1 MSTTGILEKEKEVTV
16 NVNTPEY
23 LAQLLKDKKAL
34 SGLPLNLFAHVERLL
49 EEEISRVRGTLFP
62 VCSVID
68 KLPDPMGPIVQISE
82 KLYVPVKEYPDY
94 NFVGRILGPRGKT
107 AQELERLTGCKIM
120 VRGRGS
126 MRDRKREE
134 QNIGRPNWDHL
145 KEELH
150 VLITVE
156 DSKERADIKLARAVS
171 EIKRLLVPAAEG
183 EDNLKKGQL
192 MELAILRGTFRENSA
207 NNNLPNLK
215 AFFMGNSS
223 LPDVPTTMVPTAAT
237 CLPQALRSPTP
248 AVHPHLIGAS
258 QLLPRMANGQT
269 LLANGL
275 PHQALIPTHEGA
287 LAYPHY
293 ETYPYAMAPA
303 LLEYPVEATATVGA
317 VPKARR
323 FVRDHPYQRA
333 VLERA
338 AATGN

>member
-1 MSTTGILEKEKEVTV
+1 MSTIGLEKEKESPMSAGS
-16 NVNTPEY
+16 TPEY

-34 SGLPLNLFAHVERLL
+34 ATLPNLFAHVERLL
-49 EEEISRVRGTLFP
+49 EEEISRVRATLFP
-62 VCSVID
+62 VLGVQD
-68 KLPDPMGPIVQISE
+68 KLPDPAGPVVQLSE

-120 VRGRGS
+120 VRGKGS
-126 MRDRKREE
+126 MRDKKKEE
-134 QNIGRPNWDHL
+134 QNRGKPNWEHL
-145 KEELH
+145 NEELH

-156 DSKERADIKLARAVS
+156 DSKERAEIKLARAVN

-192 MELAILRGTFRENSA
+192 MELAILRGTFRENTP
-207 NNNLPNLK
+207 NN
-215 AFFMGNSS
+215 
-223 LPDVPTTMVPTAAT
+223 VPTSMVPPTT
-237 CLPQALRSPTP
+237 TVLPQALRSPTP
-248 AVHPHLIGAS
+248 AVHPHLISS
-258 QLLPRMANGQT
+258 QLMPRMANGQA

-275 PHQALIPTHEGA
+275 PHGTLLPHEAA

-293 ETYPYAMAPA
+293 ETYPYAMPA

-338 AATGN
+338 ATGN

>member
-1 MSTTGILEKEKEVTV
+1 MSTIGLEKEKESPMSAGS
-16 NVNTPEY
+16 TPEY

-34 SGLPLNLFAHVERLL
+34 ATLPNLFAHVERLL
-49 EEEISRVRGTLFP
+49 EEEISRVRATLFP
-62 VCSVID
+62 VLGVQD
-68 KLPDPMGPIVQISE
+68 KLPDPAGPVVQLSE

-120 VRGRGS
+120 VRGKGS
-126 MRDRKREE
+126 MRDKKKEE
-134 QNIGRPNWDHL
+134 QNRGKPNWEHL
-145 KEELH
+145 NEELH

-156 DSKERADIKLARAVS
+156 DSKERAEIKLARAVN

-192 MELAILRGTFRENSA
+192 MELAILRGTFRENTP
-207 NNNLPNLK
+207 NNTNLK
-215 AFFMGNSS
+215 AMHPELFYMENCF
-223 LPDVPTTMVPTAAT
+223 LPDVPTSMVPPTT
-237 CLPQALRSPTP
+237 TVLPQALRSPTP
-248 AVHPHLIGAS
+248 AVHPHLISS
-258 QLLPRMANGQT
+258 QLMPRMANGQA

-275 PHQALIPTHEGA
+275 PHGTLLPHEAA

-293 ETYPYAMAPA
+293 ETYPYAMPA

-338 AATGN
+338 ATGN